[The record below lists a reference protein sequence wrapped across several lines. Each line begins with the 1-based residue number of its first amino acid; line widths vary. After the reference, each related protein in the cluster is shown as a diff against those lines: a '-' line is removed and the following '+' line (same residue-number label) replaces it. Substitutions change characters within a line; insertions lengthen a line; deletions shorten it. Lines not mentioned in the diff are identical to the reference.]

1 MMNKNTTFFDA
12 QWIWHD
18 GEYGENE
25 YAEFAESFIS
35 NGGKTTVKISARGD
49 YTLFINGRYVSSGQ
63 YADFEYYKTYD
74 ETDITEFLHDGTNT
88 IAVLGW
94 YFGKSGMRWNT
105 PMPGII
111 YEVKGGDA
119 VICASTA
126 KTPCRKSRAYCSGFE
141 RKISA
146 QLGYSFAYDSA
157 KEDAWTTGGGEGFG
171 KCRVMPG
178 SNELYK
184 RPIKKHTLSPMIK
197 GVAKKT
203 DSGYLVDF
211 GHETVGLCSFSLA
224 SEAEQ
229 KINIAFGELLENGHV
244 KRRIGDRDFSFD
256 YTAKKGE
263 NEYTNYMLRFGC
275 RYMEI
280 TCGDGI
286 NLDYLGIIPTEYDV
300 EENPNTLKN
309 ELDRKIYDMC
319 VNTLKLCM
327 MEHYVDC
334 PWREQCLYAF
344 DSRNQIMAG
353 YSAFKGGN
361 LEYARANLRLMSKDD
376 RKDGLLSICY
386 PSGED
391 LTIPSFSL
399 YFVISVKEYLEHSG
413 DTAFAEEVYGK
424 LKSIIE
430 VFLDNMRNNLVY
442 RFGGKNHWN
451 FYDWSPY
458 CDGEDNKFDC
468 DFILNALTVS
478 AINAFGYISEKLGK
492 TNDYA
497 ETAQK
502 IAAAAKEKFFDKTSG
517 LFVIADPSE
526 KPTELANSLAVLS
539 GIADGEEAKTICGK
553 LSGGEL
559 VSCSL
564 SMKTFKYDAMLSV
577 DGERYR
583 DDVLD
588 EIRRTY
594 KIMLDAG
601 SDTAWEVIE
610 GAPAFDN
617 AGSLCHGWSAMPVH
631 YLKRLLSE

>member
-1 MMNKNTTFFDA
+1 
-12 QWIWHD
+12 
-18 GEYGENE
+18 
-25 YAEFAESFIS
+25 
-35 NGGKTTVKISARGD
+35 
-49 YTLFINGRYVSSGQ
+49 
-63 YADFEYYKTYD
+63 
-74 ETDITEFLHDGTNT
+74 
-88 IAVLGW
+88 
-94 YFGKSGMRWNT
+94 
-105 PMPGII
+105 
-111 YEVKGGDA
+111 
-119 VICASTA
+119 
-126 KTPCRKSRAYCSGFE
+126 
-141 RKISA
+141 
-146 QLGYSFAYDSA
+146 
-157 KEDAWTTGGGEGFG
+157 
-171 KCRVMPG
+171 
-178 SNELYK
+178 
-184 RPIKKHTLSPMIK
+184 
-197 GVAKKT
+197 
-203 DSGYLVDF
+203 
-211 GHETVGLCSFSLA
+211 
-224 SEAEQ
+224 
-229 KINIAFGELLENGHV
+229 
-244 KRRIGDRDFSFD
+244 
-256 YTAKKGE
+256 
-263 NEYTNYMLRFGC
+263 
-275 RYMEI
+275 
-280 TCGDGI
+280 
-286 NLDYLGIIPTEYDV
+286 
-300 EENPNTLKN
+300 
-309 ELDRKIYDMC
+309 
-319 VNTLKLCM
+319 
-327 MEHYVDC
+327 
-334 PWREQCLYAF
+334 
-344 DSRNQIMAG
+344 MAG

-361 LEYARANLRLMSKDD
+361 LEYARANLHLMSKDD

-430 VFLDNMRNNLVY
+430 VFLGNMRNNLVY

-617 AGSLCHGWSAMPVH
+617 AGSLCHGWSAMPMH